1 MRRVN
6 FLLVI
11 AFLLSSCV
19 SEFLDEFD
27 KIAEPE
33 WNPVLGIPAIY
44 GDFTLED
51 YLEIGA
57 NEVIITQDQEGV
69 VVIEYAGEQ
78 IKADR
83 AEDLIDVPAQS
94 FNKALNFNLGET
106 NSLPI
111 SGTITKSYD
120 FEQTIETEAGKNDE
134 LDSML
139 LKAGILAIGITGDLP
154 VSGELDLVINSVLIG
169 GQPVTRNYAWTHTPS
184 NPGQSYLENI
194 DLTNAFVDFT
204 KNNTT
209 TNNFNFTVDI
219 TIQYEGQ
226 AISPVDEIDISI
238 EILNPKF
245 RLVYGKFT
253 EREFATELESV
264 ELGILDKVEAE
275 GFYLAEP
282 EINFNFSSSY
292 GIPVEADIIALE
304 ATNKDGQVLAFS
316 GAIVDNPIPISA
328 PGLNEIGNYAETL
341 VSINNTNSNITDIIA
356 FLPTSLDYQFE
367 GRVVPSGSPDQQFV
381 MDTSE
386 VLGEY
391 TVRLPLSGRVAN
403 FTSTQEFNFEGGDL
417 DFLKDAKVIIS
428 SENGLPLTVGVEVV
442 FLDANDN
449 ELITLFKGNNLLQ
462 SGVTDQS
469 GIVTTPTTNRVEQEL
484 TQSQL
489 NDLGNVTRVKLIS
502 TLFTGASGTE
512 NVKIRMQDQVKV
524 ALYLQTTI
532 DI

>member
-1 MRRVN
+1 MKRVN

-33 WNPVLGIPAIY
+33 WNPVLGIPAVY

-57 NEVIITQDQEGV
+57 DEVIITQDQEGV

-83 AEDLIDVPAQS
+83 AEDLIEVPAQS
-94 FNKALNFNLGET
+94 FNKALNFDLGET
-106 NSLPI
+106 NGLPI
-111 SGTITKSYD
+111 SGTISKSYD
-120 FEQTIETEAGKNDE
+120 FEENIETEEGENDE
-134 LDSML
+134 LDSMF
-139 LKAGILAIGITGDLP
+139 LKAGALAIEITGDLP
-154 VSGELDLVINSVLIG
+154 VSGELDLVINSVIIG
-169 GQPVTRNYAWTHTPS
+169 GQPVTRTYSWTHTPS
-184 NPGQSYLENI
+184 NPGQSYIENI

-209 TNNFNFTVDI
+209 TNNFNFTVDL

-226 AISPVDEIDISI
+226 PISPVDEIDINI
-238 EILNPKF
+238 EIIDPKF
-245 RLVYGKFT
+245 RLVYGKFS
-253 EREFATELESV
+253 EREFETERESV

-275 GFYLAEP
+275 GFYLADP
-282 EINFNFSSSY
+282 EIEFNFSSSY
-292 GIPVEADIIALE
+292 GIPVEADIMTLE
-304 ATNKDGQVLAFS
+304 ATNKDGETLAFS
-316 GAIVDNPIPISA
+316 GSIIDNPIPITA
-328 PGLNEIGNYAETL
+328 PALDEVGEYAETY

-356 FLPTSLDYQFE
+356 FLPTSLDYQFT
-367 GRVVPSGSPDQQFV
+367 GRVVPNGSPNQQFV

-403 FTSTQEFNFEGGDL
+403 FTSTQEFDFEGDDL

-428 SENGLPLTVGVEVV
+428 SENGLPLTVAIEVV

-449 ELITLFKGNNLLQ
+449 EVISLFKDTNLLNAGAIDQ
-462 SGVTDQS
+462 SGVVVS
-469 GIVTTPTTNRVEQEL
+469 ATTNRVEQEL

-489 NDLGNVTRVKLIS
+489 SDLGSVTRVQLIS
-502 TLFTGASGTE
+502 TLFTGTNGTE